1 MRGMHVV
8 DGVGKKYVRWGKTD
22 ELETATG
29 KHCLC
34 NNCRYF
40 IKRIKKMKGDLFIF
54 TFGL

>member
-8 DGVGKKYVRWGKTD
+8 DDVGKKYARWGKTD

-29 KHCLC
+29 KHRLC

-40 IKRIKKMKGDLFIF
+40 IY
-54 TFGL
+54 